1 MNLNPDKR
9 QEVRRQKVNN
19 NQSKFQVGKSV
30 DLICQHEALNI
41 FEEKYIVGCQGAS
54 QLGGSLLGD
63 PAKGIRLISSRVTKL
78 SQR

>member
-30 DLICQHEALNI
+30 NLICQHEAMNI
-41 FEEKYIVGCQGAS
+41 FQEKYLFDIS
-54 QLGGSLLGD
+54 
-63 PAKGIRLISSRVTKL
+63 GIIEKRRHANL
-78 SQR
+78 